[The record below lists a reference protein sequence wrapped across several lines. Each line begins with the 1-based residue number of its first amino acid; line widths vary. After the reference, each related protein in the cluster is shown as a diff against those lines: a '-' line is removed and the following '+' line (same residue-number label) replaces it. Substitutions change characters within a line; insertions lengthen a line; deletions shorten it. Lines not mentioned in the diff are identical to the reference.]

1 MEMQSAQQAGGSG
14 AQVAVDGVLGTND
27 AQAAERLEA
36 EEEFKLS
43 RHERA
48 LRWKNSVAS
57 FCIFSVVSATFG
69 SSPLVDS
76 MNERASQTSEAM
88 RWLAPG
94 VTQPAL
100 LQICAQMIVMPLAG
114 SVMKRLAYKGI
125 PIWCTSLLAALSPI
139 SIGLSANTGQAWLQY
154 VGAALA
160 APAFALGLEFEKV
173 VVVQWWALDGKQC
186 QGLAMQ
192 GGMVGLQVTLFSYL
206 MGWAC
211 NNWGLAP
218 AAYALGVIIIFF
230 SLWPLWIAFRGELGP
245 PPTDLAVRANK
256 GKTSSAPRLQSTRKE
271 LAGTLSFWQVAFHL
285 MSFPFAGFGMKLLL
299 TAVFQAAYSVS
310 FMTSANLA
318 TLTLVMY
325 AIARAGFPLFASRVR
340 LLPMMVVML
349 LLNAAL
355 YCSYPFIIQ
364 HLSIWWLMVAKT
376 VAGASF
382 AGLLCMQPLFLLE
395 VFGPQDLAVAFASTA
410 PARSLGFAF
419 GPMVGYY
426 TYLLSSQNGWTEQR
440 AYDPFFYTCAAL
452 TVAAAMNV
460 AVLHVRLNF
469 RQSQQLQHLSDKSTG
484 NALGKDDPSS
494 NV

>member
-1 MEMQSAQQAGGSG
+1 MAIQKAQQAGGSG
-14 AQVAVDGVLGTND
+14 TQVVVDGVQGTSD
-27 AQAAERLEA
+27 DHAAQRLEA
-36 EEEFKLS
+36 DEFQLS

-57 FCIFSVVSATFG
+57 FCMFSVVSASFG
-69 SSPLVDS
+69 ASPIVDS
-76 MNERASQTSEAM
+76 MNQRAWQTSDAIG
-88 RWLAPG
+88 WLAPG

-100 LQICAQMIVMPLAG
+100 LQICTQMIVMPLAG

-125 PIWCTSLLAALSPI
+125 PIWCTSLLAVLNPI
-139 SIGLSANTGQAWLQY
+139 SIGLSANTGQAWIQY

-186 QGLAMQ
+186 QGLAIQ
-192 GGMVGLQVTLFSYL
+192 GGMVGLQVTLFSYI

-218 AAYALGVIIIFF
+218 AAYASGVIIFLF
-230 SLWPLWIAFRGELGP
+230 SLWPLWIALRGELGP
-245 PPTDLAVRANK
+245 PPADLAARARKDN
-256 GKTSSAPRLQSTRKE
+256 TSCAPRRQSTRKE
-271 LAGTLSFWQVAFHL
+271 LAGTLSFWQVSFHL
-285 MSFPFAGFGMKLLL
+285 MSFMFAGFGMKLLL

-318 TLTLVMY
+318 TLTLVTY
-325 AIARAGFPLFASRVR
+325 VIARAGFPLIASRVR

-349 LLNAAL
+349 VLNATL
-355 YCSYPFIIQ
+355 YGSYPLIIQ

-376 VAGASF
+376 IAGASF
-382 AGLLCMQPLFLLE
+382 AGLLCMQPLLLLE
-395 VFGPQDLAVAFASTA
+395 VFGPQDLGVAFVSTA
-410 PARSLGFAF
+410 PARCLGFAF
-419 GPMVGYY
+419 GPIVGYY
-426 TYLLSSQNGWTEQR
+426 TYLLSSQNGWSEQR

-452 TVAAAMNV
+452 TAANAINI
-460 AVLHVRLNF
+460 AVLHVRLTS
-469 RQSQQLQHLSDKSTG
+469 RQSQELQDLNDKSTSDVSG
-484 NALGKDDPSS
+484 NDDPGS